1 MPDSGYSESE
11 DDESRL
17 TATGTGCGRCPRFLV
32 ANLSVGLPGAR
43 LGNVIESPGTDP
55 MLLLDRIIGHASD
68 PRIADAL
75 HHVGHHDGVE
85 YLTLSEVDT
94 QRHRLRATTDR
105 GTECAIAIPRVERLA
120 NGAVLWLDHDRA
132 VVVRMEET
140 PWLALM
146 PRDAAAALELGYF
159 AGNMHWKVEF
169 DGAMLRIA
177 LHGATESYLERLA
190 PMLADG
196 RVRRVANE

>member
-17 TATGTGCGRCPRFLV
+17 TRAGHRPRSVPLSFQPTEHPATRH
-32 ANLSVGLPGAR
+32 AR
-43 LGNVIESPGTDP
+43 DCIA

-85 YLTLSEVDT
+85 YLTLSEIDI
-94 QRHRLRATTDR
+94 QRHRLRAKTDR
-105 GTECAIAIPRVERLA
+105 GTECAIALPRVEHLA
-120 NGAVLWLDHDRA
+120 NGVVLLLDHARA
-132 VVVRMEET
+132 VVVRMQET
-140 PWLALM
+140 PWLKLL
-146 PRDAAAALELGYF
+146 PRDAAAALEVGYF

-169 DGAMLRIA
+169 QGAMLCIA
-177 LHGATESYLERLA
+177 LYGPLESYLERLV
-190 PMLADG
+190 PMLTDG
-196 RVRRVANE
+196 RVARASNE